1 MNFFQN
7 WFLASRPWSFTMTAI
22 SISVGSALAAMDGN
36 FSWSLYV
43 LTLTGIII
51 LHAAS
56 NLMNDYHD
64 VLSGVDN
71 LTVSTAEYR
80 PHPLL
85 EGKLK
90 PDQVRNGALVLFCI
104 SIIIGVYLSATRGWM
119 IFIVGLLG
127 VLGGAL
133 YTAPPLRYK
142 YHAVGEIAVFLLWGP
157 LMIEGTYFVQ
167 RQAFSKEAFW
177 ISLPFGALVALVLLI
192 NNVRDIS
199 HDRIKKI
206 RTLPILIGQQNGLRL
221 YVILIVLAYFAVLW
235 MSFLGPLS
243 FWSLIVLA
251 SLPLAYRL
259 LNQMV
264 REIPTDADARTAQ
277 LNTVF
282 GALLVASLILERWV

>member
-22 SISVGSALAAMDGN
+22 SISVGSALAARDGN
-36 FSWSLYV
+36 FSWGLYV
-43 LTLTGIII
+43 LTLSGIII

-56 NLMNDYHD
+56 NLMNDYYD

-71 LTVSTAEYR
+71 LTVSTAKYR

-90 PDQVRNGALVLFCI
+90 PEQVRNGALLLFGI
-104 SIIIGVYLSATRGWM
+104 TIILGGYMAATRGWM
-119 IFIVGLLG
+119 ILFIGMLG
-127 VLGGAL
+127 VMGGAL
-133 YTAPPLRYK
+133 YTAPPFRYK
-142 YHAVGEIAVFLLWGP
+142 YHSVGEIGVFLLWGP

-167 RQAFSKEAFW
+167 RQTFSQEAFW
-177 ISLPFGALVALVLLI
+177 VSLPFGALVALVLLI

-199 HDRIKKI
+199 HDQVKKI

-282 GALLVASLILERWV
+282 GVLLVASLILERWV